1 MALPPA
7 LATASSFLLL
17 LLLDAV
23 LVTAVASVAPVLPL
37 WPLVAVWLEAGLRA
51 LALTTATQTLAL
63 RCPRGAAITIGLSP
77 AAFSTLQS
85 LLGPPRSA
93 PPLLAMANPWWLV
106 VTHGAAAVATVAWDV
121 PVPGGS
127 DAAQAAVAVR
137 QLLALARGEWCLF
150 GAAFVALALAVVGEV
165 AGPYCTGKALEAIR
179 SGDGISG
186 VALGTVLA
194 AELGSSFFAGCRGGL
209 FLLAQARLK
218 LTAST
223 RLFSHLLH
231 RDLTFFQKTPAAK
244 LCAQLS
250 SEVPLLCGAVPKS
263 SNVALR
269 SLGLVLGLG
278 GFMVLLSPEL
288 ALLAALKV
296 PITIVTRK
304 VYDGRYQVLQRAV
317 LDATAARSAVVQD
330 TVASM
335 DTVRACA
342 GEEEEE
348 QRHCRAV
355 TELLRLKQRL
365 QLEEML
371 YTLLQ
376 RVLRLALQVLVLF
389 RGYQLLRDGSCS
401 AGDLSTFLLYQARF
415 GSHVEALLS
424 SHGDL
429 LAKATS
435 SHRLLANLQ
444 HVPTS
449 GTSGTSGTLRL
460 APLRGHVTFHR
471 VTFAYPTRPEC
482 LVLQD
487 ITFEVLPNEVT
498 ALVGANGSGKSSC
511 AALLKGFYEP
521 QSGEVLL
528 DGVPLRDYEHRYLH
542 QEVVLVEQEPIL
554 FSGTIRDNIT
564 LGLEGAGEQEVK
576 AAAALAGAWGFI
588 SDLEQGL
595 DTDVGHKG
603 AQLSV
608 GQRQRVAIARALL
621 RRPTLLILDEPT
633 SALEGGEEL
642 EPWRWVQ
649 LGVTRTLLLITHCP
663 RLVAGADRTV
673 GLGPAMGL
681 IRGAVRT
688 RSRVPAMGWGQG
700 EHPDAASNGEQ

>member
-1 MALPPA
+1 MALPPT
-7 LATASSFLLL
+7 LATASSLLLL

-23 LVTAVASVAPVLPL
+23 LVTAVTVVAPVLPP
-37 WPLVAVWLEAGLRA
+37 WPLVTAWLEAGLRVLAMTAATRA
-51 LALTTATQTLAL
+51 LSL
-63 RCPRGAAITIGLSP
+63 RCPRGAAVTISLTP

-85 LLGPPRSA
+85 LLGPPGPA
-93 PPLLAMANPWWLV
+93 LPLLAMANPWWLV
-106 VTHGAAAVATVAWDV
+106 ATHGAAAVAAVAWDMLM
-121 PVPGGS
+121 PGGS

-137 QLLALARGEWCLF
+137 QLLALARDEWQLF
-150 GAAFVALALAVVGEV
+150 GCAFVALALAVLGEV

-179 SGDGISG
+179 SGDGITG
-186 VALGTVLA
+186 VALGMVLA

-218 LTAST
+218 LST
-223 RLFSHLLH
+223 STQLFSHLLH
-231 RDLTFFQKTPAAK
+231 RDLTFFQETPAAK

-250 SEVPLLCGAVPKS
+250 NEVPLLCGAVPKS

-288 ALLAALKV
+288 ALLAALTV
-296 PITIVTRK
+296 PLTIVTRK
-304 VYDGRYQVLQRAV
+304 VYDERYQALQRAV
-317 LDATAARSAVVQD
+317 LDATAATAAVVQD
-330 TVASM
+330 TVAAM

-365 QLEEML
+365 ELERIL
-371 YTLLQ
+371 YILVQ
-376 RVLRLALQVLVLF
+376 RVLLLALQVLVLF
-389 RGYQLLRDGSCS
+389 QGYQLLRDGSCT

-415 GSHVEALLS
+415 RDHVEALLS
-424 SHGDL
+424 GHGEL
-429 LAKATS
+429 LAKATAS
-435 SHRLLANLQ
+435 RRLLANL
-444 HVPTS
+444 HHIPTG
-449 GTSGTSGTLRL
+449 GTGGTQRPAT
-460 APLRGHVTFHR
+460 LRGHVAFHR

-487 ITFEVLPNEVT
+487 VTFEVLPGEVT
-498 ALVGANGSGKSSC
+498 ALVGANRSGKSSC
-511 AALLKGFYEP
+511 AALLKRFYEP

-564 LGLEGAGEQEVK
+564 LGLEGAGEHEVK
-576 AAAALAGAWGFI
+576 AAAALAGAWSFI
-588 SDLEQGL
+588 TDLEQGL

-603 AQLSV
+603 AQLSA

-621 RRPTLLILDEPT
+621 RRPTVLILDEPT

-663 RLVAGADRTV
+663 RLLAGADRAV
-673 GLGPAMGL
+673 GLGPAMGP
-681 IRGAVRT
+681 IPGEVRT
-688 RSRVPAMGWGQG
+688 RSRVPAMGW
-700 EHPDAASNGEQ
+700 

>member
-1 MALPPA
+1 MALPPT
-7 LATASSFLLL
+7 LATVLSLLLL

-23 LVTAVASVAPVLPL
+23 LVAAVAVVAPVLPL
-37 WPLVAVWLEAGLRA
+37 WPLVAMWLEAGLRA
-51 LALTTATQTLAL
+51 LALTAATRAL
-63 RCPRGAAITIGLSP
+63 SLPCPRGAAVTIGLTP

-85 LLGPPRSA
+85 LLGPPGSA
-93 PPLLAMANPWWLV
+93 LPLLALANPWWLV
-106 VTHGAAAVATVAWDV
+106 ATHGAAMVATVAWDM

-127 DAAQAAVAVR
+127 NTVQAVVAVR
-137 QLLALARGEWCLF
+137 QLLALARVEWRLF
-150 GAAFVALALAVVGEV
+150 CGAFMALALAVLGEV

-179 SGDGISG
+179 SGDGITG
-186 VALGTVLA
+186 VALGMVLA
-194 AELGSSFFAGCRGGL
+194 ADLGSSFFAGCRGGL

-218 LTAST
+218 LTTST
-223 RLFSHLLH
+223 QLFSHLLH
-231 RDLTFFQKTPAAK
+231 RDLTFFQETPAAK

-250 SEVPLLCGAVPKS
+250 NEVPLLCGAVPKS

-296 PITIVTRK
+296 PLTITTRK

-317 LDATAARSAVVQD
+317 LDATATTAAVVKD
-330 TVASM
+330 TVAAM

-348 QRHCRAV
+348 QRHHRAV

-365 QLEEML
+365 SLEEML
-371 YTLLQ
+371 FTLLQ
-376 RVLRLALQVLVLF
+376 RVLHLALQVLVLF
-389 RGYQLLRDGSCS
+389 RGYQLLRDGSCT
-401 AGDLSTFLLYQARF
+401 ARDLSTFLLYQARF
-415 GSHVEALLS
+415 GHYVQALLS

-429 LAKATS
+429 LAKATAS
-435 SHRLLANLQ
+435 RRLLANLH
-444 HVPTS
+444 HVPPG
-449 GTSGTSGTLRL
+449 GTAGTRRPP
-460 APLRGHVTFHR
+460 ALRGHVAFHR

-487 ITFEVLPNEVT
+487 VTFEVLPGKVT
-498 ALVGANGSGKSSC
+498 ALVGAIGSGKSSC

-564 LGLEGAGEQEVK
+564 LGLEGAGEHEVK
-576 AAAALAGAWGFI
+576 AAATLAGAWSFI
-588 SDLEQGL
+588 TGLEQGL

-603 AQLSV
+603 AQLSA

-663 RLVAGADRTV
+663 RLLAGADRTV

-681 IRGAVRT
+681 IPGAVRT
-688 RSRVPAMGWGQG
+688 QSRVPAMGW
-700 EHPDAASNGEQ
+700 